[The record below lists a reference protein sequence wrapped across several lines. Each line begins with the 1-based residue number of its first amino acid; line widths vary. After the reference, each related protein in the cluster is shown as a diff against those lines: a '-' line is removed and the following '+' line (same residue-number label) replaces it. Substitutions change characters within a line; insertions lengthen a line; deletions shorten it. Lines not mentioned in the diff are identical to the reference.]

1 MTHKKPSSNE
11 AEKTDMTSNYLLRQ
25 ADALINLSRAT
36 FDLTV
41 AGRLRVLA
49 AEFRVKA
56 QELERDGRIPRE
68 FAPAKPLPAALT
80 LHRCHR
86 RA

>member
-1 MTHKKPSSNE
+1 MPSS
-11 AEKTDMTSNYLLRQ
+11 TSPAPL
-25 ADALINLSRAT
+25 
-36 FDLTV
+36 

-68 FAPAKPLPAALT
+68 FAPANHSPQ
-80 LHRCHR
+80 H
-86 RA
+86 

>member
-1 MTHKKPSSNE
+1 
-11 AEKTDMTSNYLLRQ
+11 
-25 ADALINLSRAT
+25 
-36 FDLTV
+36 V

-68 FAPAKPLPAALT
+68 FAPANRTPQ
-80 LHRCHR
+80 H
-86 RA
+86 

>member
-1 MTHKKPSSNE
+1 MTHKNPRLNE
-11 AEKTDMTSNYLLRQ
+11 AEKTAMTSNYLLRQ
-25 ADALINLSRAT
+25 ADTLLNLSRAT

-56 QELERDGRIPRE
+56 QELERDGRIPRN
-68 FAPAKPLPAALT
+68 FAPAKPSPQ
-80 LHRCHR
+80 H
-86 RA
+86 

>member
-1 MTHKKPSSNE
+1 MSDRRHKKALAKE
-11 AEKTDMTSNYLLRQ
+11 GRRTDITSTYLLRQ
-25 ADALINLSRAT
+25 ADALLNLSSAT

-68 FAPAKPLPAALT
+68 FAPANRSPQ
-80 LHRCHR
+80 H
-86 RA
+86 

>member
-1 MTHKKPSSNE
+1 MTP
-11 AEKTDMTSNYLLRQ
+11 NYLLRQ
-25 ADALINLSRAT
+25 ADALLNLSRAT
-36 FDLTV
+36 VDLTV

-68 FAPAKPLPAALT
+68 FAPAKHSPQ
-80 LHRCHR
+80 H
-86 RA
+86 

>member
-1 MTHKKPSSNE
+1 
-11 AEKTDMTSNYLLRQ
+11 MTSTYLLRQ
-25 ADALINLSRAT
+25 ADALVNLSRAT

-68 FAPAKPLPAALT
+68 FAPAKPSPR
-80 LHRCHR
+80 H
-86 RA
+86 

>member
-1 MTHKKPSSNE
+1 MSDSRHKKALANE
-11 AEKTDMTSNYLLRQ
+11 GETTDMTSTYLLRQ
-25 ADALINLSRAT
+25 ADALLILSRAT

-68 FAPAKPLPAALT
+68 FAPANHPPQ
-80 LHRCHR
+80 H
-86 RA
+86 

>member
-1 MTHKKPSSNE
+1 MTHKNPRLNE
-11 AEKTDMTSNYLLRQ
+11 AEKTAMTSNYLLRQ

-68 FAPAKPLPAALT
+68 FAPANRSPQ
-80 LHRCHR
+80 H
-86 RA
+86 